1 MTTRPLSPLTM
12 LLSRHT
18 RRREVI
24 TLLGGA
30 VAWPLAARAQQ
41 PAMPVVG
48 YLGSTS
54 PEMSAK
60 RLAAFRKGLR
70 DGGFEE
76 GRNVAIEF
84 RWADAR
90 EERMPELVADL
101 VRRGVAVIV
110 APAST
115 AGALAAKAA
124 TTTIPIVFATGS
136 DPVALGLVPSLSRP
150 GGNVTGVTILGVE
163 LTAKRLSLLRELTPQ
178 ATRFVALV
186 NPRSVM
192 ADGIVKN
199 VEASAPIFGLPVEIL
214 HASTDR
220 ELVAAL
226 SGLSQR
232 AGAVL
237 LVTVDGFFFN
247 RRALIVTLAARHAL
261 PTVYYSREYA
271 EVGGLISYGSNVDNV
286 IELSGIYTGRILKGE
301 KPADMPVAEPT
312 KFELVVNL
320 VTAKA
325 LGFDIPPTLLALAD
339 EVIE

>member
-1 MTTRPLSPLTM
+1 MK
-12 LLSRHT
+12 
-18 RRREVI
+18 RRAFI

-30 VAWPLAARAQQ
+30 AAWPLATRAQQ
-41 PAMPVVG
+41 STMPVVG

-70 DGGFEE
+70 DWGFEE

-101 VRRGVAVIV
+101 IRRGVAVIV
-110 APAST
+110 APATT

-124 TTTIPIVFATGS
+124 TTTIPIVFAAGS
-136 DPVALGLVPSLSRP
+136 DPVALGLVTSLSRP

-163 LTAKRLSLLRELTPQ
+163 LTAKRLGLLRELTPQ

-214 HASTDR
+214 RASTDR

-226 SGLSQR
+226 SELSQS
-232 AGAVL
+232 AGAAL

-261 PTVYYSREYA
+261 PSVYYSREYA
-271 EVGGLISYGSNVDNV
+271 EVGGLISYGANVENV
-286 IELSGIYTGRILKGE
+286 LELTGIYTGRILKGE
-301 KPADMPVAEPT
+301 KPADLPVAEPT
-312 KFELVVNL
+312 KLELVVNL

-325 LGFDIPPTLLALAD
+325 LGLDIPPSLIALAD

>member
-1 MTTRPLSPLTM
+1 MS
-12 LLSRHT
+12 SIK
-18 RRREVI
+18 RRELI
-24 TLLGGA
+24 TLVAGGA
-30 VAWPLAARAQQ
+30 AAAWPLASRAQQ

-48 YLGSTS
+48 YLGSTT
-54 PEMSAK
+54 PEMSTK

-70 DGGFEE
+70 DAGFEQ
-76 GRNVAIEF
+76 GQNVAIDF
-84 RWADAR
+84 CWADGH

-101 VRRGVAVIV
+101 IRRGVAVIV
-110 APAST
+110 APATT

-199 VEASAPIFGLPVEIL
+199 VEASVPIFGLPVEIV

-271 EVGGLISYGSNVDNV
+271 EVGGLISYGSNVEH
-286 IELSGIYTGRILKGE
+286 ILELTGIYTGRILKGE

>member
-1 MTTRPLSPLTM
+1 M
-12 LLSRHT
+12 
-18 RRREVI
+18 RRRQFI

-30 VAWPLAARAQQ
+30 AAWPLTARAQQ
-41 PAMPVVG
+41 STMPVVG

-70 DGGFEE
+70 DSGFEE

-101 VRRGVAVIV
+101 IRRGVAVIV
-110 APAST
+110 APATT

-124 TTTIPIVFATGS
+124 TTTIPIVFAAGS
-136 DPVALGLVPSLSRP
+136 DPVALGLVTSLSRP

-163 LTAKRLSLLRELTPQ
+163 LTAKRLGLLRELTPQ

-214 HASTDR
+214 RASTDS

-226 SGLSQR
+226 SGLSQS
-232 AGAVL
+232 AGAAL

-271 EVGGLISYGSNVDNV
+271 EVGGLISYGANVEN
-286 IELSGIYTGRILKGE
+286 ILELTGIYTSRILKGE
-301 KPADMPVAEPT
+301 KPADLPVVEPT

-325 LGFDIPPTLLALAD
+325 LGFDIPPTLITLAD